1 MKEFANPAYNQKV
14 KGHVSVEYVLM
25 DGSTVKA
32 AESNNTAV
40 SALFYSAPLYYFL
53 QGANTYIYLVLSDSD
68 SALYDR
74 PLPVMDGSLIGYA
87 HDKSTATGAF
97 CGMELTAN
105 RLCELTDGNL
115 SVSRTYEWTASQ
127 VPGEVKSLGYIYNP
141 SAEAINRHNPVV
153 LCPAL
158 YNIGGIYDKNS
169 KTAVTTWSQT
179 CTSGVL
185 TFTFSYLR
193 GDQIYVKSTP
203 TSVTLTLYTATDFST
218 EAANVNYVVVYD
230 LNTAA
235 FIGLCAFYYKA
246 TSGKYKTVQI
256 GVNLFTEEL
265 LWETVTEHTSKPD
278 TTMPRAAFICGVLHN
293 NYIYCG
299 FPYTDE
305 RQASYGRTS
314 LDGFKTW
321 DARLSAGTEVL
332 PIRNGTIWKSE
343 APFQKVLGASCSFN
357 SICISNGVISFG
369 ANPSTSTA
377 TIYYETQAGDI
388 KRNEWGIRIT
398 AWKILV
404 STTQLEK
411 PYFLMSSAQY
421 PDSSS
426 QYCAWTPI
434 LVHDAID
441 NKDVLMAQRD
451 ILASSSTSGKTVL
464 SEHVPLTPYTWYV
477 LPADTPKRPENAGI
491 RITYELEV
499 TYNDA
504 AGGL

>member
-1 MKEFANPAYNQKV
+1 MKELANPAYNTKV
-14 KGHVSVEYVLM
+14 KGHVSVEYVLT

-40 SALFYSAPLYYFL
+40 SALFGINALYYFIY
-53 QGANTYIYLVLSDSD
+53 GMSDYIYLVLSDSD

-74 PLPVMDGSLIGYA
+74 PLPVIDGSLIGYA
-87 HDKSTATGAF
+87 HDGSTATGAF

-105 RLCELTDGNL
+105 RVGEITDGKL

-127 VPGEVKSLGYIYNP
+127 VPGEVKSLGYIYKP
-141 SAEAINRHNPVV
+141 SAEAVYRHDPIV

-158 YNIGGIYDKNS
+158 NNIVGIYDKNS
-169 KTAVTTWSQT
+169 KTAVTGWSQT

-218 EAANVNYVVVYD
+218 EATNVYHNVVYD

-278 TTMPRAAFICGVLHN
+278 TTMPRAGFWCGVLHN
-293 NYIYCG
+293 NYIYYG
-299 FPYTDE
+299 FQYTDE

-343 APFQKVLGASCSFN
+343 DPFQKVLGANCGFY

-369 ANPSTSTA
+369 DETSTSTA
-377 TIYYETQAGDI
+377 RIYYRTQAGDI
-388 KRNEWGIRIT
+388 KWNKQSIPTT

-404 STTQLEK
+404 SATQLEK
-411 PYFLMSSAQY
+411 PYFLMSSAQNA
-421 PDSSS
+421 DSSG
-426 QYCAWTPI
+426 QCYTWTPI

-441 NKDVLMAQRD
+441 NKDVLMAQENMG
-451 ILASSSTSGKTVL
+451 AGSSTSGKTVFSKFL
-464 SEHVPLTPYTWYV
+464 PLTPYTWYV